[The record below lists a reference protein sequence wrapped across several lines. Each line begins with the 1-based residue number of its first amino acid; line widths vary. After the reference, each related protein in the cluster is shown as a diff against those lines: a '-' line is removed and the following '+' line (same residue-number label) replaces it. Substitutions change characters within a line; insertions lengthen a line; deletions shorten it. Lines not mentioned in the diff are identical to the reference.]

1 MTTTPTRTDL
11 APPPTPADV
20 EPVTP
25 PRRRTRRWWPVAV
38 LVAWFALGGALS
50 AQAGNLGSVVE
61 SGATSYLPSDSQ
73 SKQVTELTA
82 AFGDEVALPATVVWT
97 RPGGL
102 TAADEEQITARL
114 AEAGRDLGT
123 GLTRAGVI
131 GPLPSED
138 GEAVQAVFPF
148 AGSDTKVVA
157 AQVEQLRLVLAPE
170 DDLQVAV
177 TGPAGV
183 QADLQEALGAI
194 DVLLISVT
202 SVLILVILF
211 AVYRSLLLPFVVI
224 GIGGL
229 ALGCALGAIYLLAR
243 AGVVDIGAEVQG
255 IISVL
260 VLGCATDY
268 ALLLTARY
276 STQLRTGEA
285 PGAAMRVAWRS
296 TVEPVVASAAT
307 VILGLMCLL
316 LSDLGLNRQ
325 LGPAAAI
332 GVFFAMLAM
341 LTLMPAVLL
350 LLGRVAFWPRRL
362 TPQPSGGS
370 RLWTR
375 VAALLSRRPRL
386 IWLTTALL
394 LLACASGVLR
404 LNAGGL
410 SDGDMVIGTAVESRT
425 GQQRI
430 DDHFPGAVG
439 SPAVI
444 LVDVDQQERAAAI
457 VGRVPGVESIRLWTG
472 AAGPGD
478 PEATAPVVDGR
489 VRLDAT
495 LTSAPDSDE
504 AQQTVRQ
511 LRGELAG
518 LPGGAEPTLVGG
530 QAAVKVDFNDA
541 AIADR
546 WVLLLL
552 LGVVLLVIGLLLRSV
567 VAALVV
573 VASVVLSFLAALGVA
588 TVVFQDLLGFP
599 GVDATFP
606 IHAFV
611 FLVALGVDYSI
622 FLMSRV
628 RERVLVSGPH
638 EGVLEG
644 LVQTSGVI
652 TSAGLVLAATFA
664 ALGLVPLV
672 LMVQLAFIVAFGVIL
687 DTLVVR
693 SLLVPALALD
703 LGRHMWW
710 PNARLSRGSAAAAP
724 RRAMG

>member
-1 MTTTPTRTDL
+1 MTTTPTRTDPAWL
-11 APPPTPADV
+11 LPSADQEPSARTPR
-20 EPVTP
+20 
-25 PRRRTRRWWPVAV
+25 PRRWLWPVVV
-38 LVAWFALGGALS
+38 LLAWFALGGALA
-50 AQAGNLGSVVE
+50 AQAGNLGTVVE
-61 SGATSYLPSDSQ
+61 SGATSYLPSNSQ
-73 SKQVTELTA
+73 SKLVTEQTE

-102 TAADEEQITARL
+102 TAADEQQVANRLEEARGDL
-114 AEAGRDLGT
+114 AA
-123 GLTRAGVI
+123 GLTRTGVI

-148 AGSDTKVVA
+148 AGSDTEVVA
-157 AQVEQLRLVLAPE
+157 EQVEQLRLVLAPADGLE
-170 DDLQVAV
+170 VAV

-183 QADLQEALGAI
+183 QADMQEALGAI
-194 DVLLISVT
+194 DVMLISVT
-202 SVLILVILF
+202 SVVILVILF
-211 AVYRSLLLPFVVI
+211 AVYRSLLLPFLVI
-224 GIGGL
+224 AIGGL
-229 ALGCALGAIYLLAR
+229 ALGSALGAIYLLAK
-243 AGVVDIGAEVQG
+243 ADVVDIGAEVQG

-268 ALLLTARY
+268 AILLTARY
-276 STQLRTGEA
+276 ATQLRAGEPPA
-285 PGAAMRVAWRS
+285 AAMRVAWRS

-307 VILGLMCLL
+307 VILGLLCLL

-350 LLGRVAFWPRRL
+350 LLGRAAFWPRTL

-375 VAALLSRRPRL
+375 VAALLDRRPRL
-386 IWLTTALL
+386 IWVTTALL
-394 LLACASGVLR
+394 LAACATGVLR

-410 SDGDMVIGTAVESRT
+410 SDGDMVIGSAVESRT
-425 GQQRI
+425 GQQLL

-439 SPAVI
+439 SPAVV
-444 LVDVDQQERAAAI
+444 LVDADAQEEATSLLE
-457 VGRVPGVESIRLWTG
+457 GVPGVDSVQAWTG
-472 AAGPGD
+472 ATGPAAAD
-478 PEATAPVVDGR
+478 APARVVEGR

-495 LTSAPDSDE
+495 LTSAPDSAE
-504 AQQTVRQ
+504 AQQTVRE
-511 LRGELAG
+511 LRSELAG
-518 LPGGAEPTLVGG
+518 LADADEPTLVGG
-530 QAAVKVDFNDA
+530 QAAVKVDFNEA
-541 AIADR
+541 AISDR

-552 LGVVLLVIGLLLRSV
+552 LGVVLLVVGLLLRSV

-573 VASVVLSFLAALGVA
+573 VASVVLSFLAAMGVA
-588 TVVFQDLLGFP
+588 TIVFQDLLGFP

-628 RERVLVSGPH
+628 RERVLETGPH
-638 EGVLEG
+638 QGVLEG
-644 LVQTSGVI
+644 LMQTSGVI

-687 DTLVVR
+687 DTVVVR

-703 LGRHMWW
+703 LDRHMWW
-710 PNARLSRGSAAAAP
+710 PNPRLSRRPAP
-724 RRAMG
+724 VARRALL